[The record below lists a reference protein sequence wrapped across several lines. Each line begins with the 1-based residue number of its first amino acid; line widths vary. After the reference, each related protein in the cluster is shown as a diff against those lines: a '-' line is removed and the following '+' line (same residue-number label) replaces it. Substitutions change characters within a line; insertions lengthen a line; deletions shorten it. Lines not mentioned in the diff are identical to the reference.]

1 MKFSIVLSTDQ
12 AKFDAVVFKG
22 SFVENISRI
31 AKIGYDG
38 VELAIRDPASI
49 DVAALNTALASTG
62 LVVPAIGTGQ
72 AYGEDGLSFTA
83 EDASVRQAA
92 VARIKSHI
100 HLAAQL
106 DAVVILGLIRGVT
119 PPTSSQARAMER
131 LIEALIICA
140 VFAADHGV
148 RLALEP
154 INRYETDLITTID
167 QGLALIDQVETDA
180 LGLLPD
186 TFHMNIE
193 EVSIEDSIRNAAS
206 RIYHFHVADSN
217 RWYPGAGHLDF
228 KHMLSVLKDINYT
241 GWVSAETL
249 PHPDT
254 ATAAEQGLAHLLAS
268 S

>member
-1 MKFSIVLSTDQ
+1 MNFSIVLSTDQ
-12 AKFDAVVFKG
+12 ARFDAVVFKG
-22 SFVENISRI
+22 SFVENIGRI
-31 AKIGYDG
+31 AQIGYDG

-49 DVAALNTALASTG
+49 DVALLNSTLAAAG

-72 AYGEDGLSFTA
+72 AYAEDGLSFTA
-83 EDASVRQAA
+83 VDPSIRVAA
-92 VARIKSHI
+92 ISRIKNHI
-100 HLAAQL
+100 RLAAEL

-119 PPTSSQARAMER
+119 PAGIAQESAMDW
-131 LIEALIICA
+131 LVEALRTCA
-140 VFAADHGV
+140 RFAADHGV

-154 INRYETDLITTID
+154 INRYETDLVNTIN
-167 QGLALIDQVETDA
+167 QGMALIERVGADS

-193 EVSIEDSIRNAAS
+193 EASIEKSLRRAAS
-206 RIYHFHVADSN
+206 QIFHFHVADSN

-228 KHMLSVLKDINYT
+228 SHILSILKDINYP

-254 ATAAEQGLAHLLAS
+254 MTAAEQGLAHLRAS
-268 S
+268 R